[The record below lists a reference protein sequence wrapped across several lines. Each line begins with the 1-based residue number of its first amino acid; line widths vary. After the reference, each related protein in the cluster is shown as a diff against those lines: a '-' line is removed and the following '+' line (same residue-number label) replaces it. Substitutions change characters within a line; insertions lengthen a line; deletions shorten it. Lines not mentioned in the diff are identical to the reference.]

1 MATFTTP
8 EPVALRVRFDAG
20 AITVTASDRSDTVV
34 EVRPGRPGNSS
45 DVEHAAA
52 TLVEQHGDEI
62 VVSAPDVKRFF
73 GRSPSLDITVAL
85 PTSSAVNV
93 HVAAADVTL
102 SGRYGGADVTSASG
116 DVSIDRAADAS
127 ISVASGDVTCE
138 AADVNLTVKSASGD
152 VRFGDVGARAIV
164 TTASGDISGHDIGG
178 DAELRTASGDVSVNR
193 VGGSITCRTAS
204 GDVRIAAL
212 HTGSAELDSA
222 TGDLRVGVAEGTAA
236 WLDVRSITGDVRSS
250 LDSAGP
256 PADGDQT
263 VSIHAR
269 SLSGDVTIGRA
280 SA

>member
-20 AITVTASDRSDTVV
+20 TIAVTATDRTDTVV
-34 EVRPGRPGNSS
+34 EIRPGRPGNTS
-45 DVEHAAA
+45 DIDHAAA
-52 TLVEQHGDEI
+52 TIVEQHGNEI

-102 SGRYGGADVTSASG
+102 TGGFGSVDVTSASG
-116 DVSIDRAADAS
+116 DVAVGRATKAS
-127 ISVASGDVTCE
+127 VSVASGDVSCE
-138 AADVNLTVKSASGD
+138 AVDVDLTVKAASGD

-164 TTASGDISGHDIGG
+164 TTASGDVSGHDVGG
-178 DAELRTASGDVSVNR
+178 DAELRTASGDVSINR
-193 VGGSITCRTAS
+193 VGGSVTCRTAS
-204 GDVRIAAL
+204 GDVRIASLRA
-212 HTGSAELDSA
+212 GSAELDTA

-236 WLDVRSITGDVRSS
+236 WLDIRSITGDVRSS

-256 PADGDQT
+256 PADGDET
-263 VSIHAR
+263 VTIHAR
-269 SLSGDVTIGRA
+269 SLSGDITISRA

>member
-20 AITVTASDRSDTVV
+20 EITVTASERTDTVV

-45 DVEHAAA
+45 DIEHAAA
-52 TLVEQHGDEI
+52 TVVEQHGHEI
-62 VVSAPDVKRFF
+62 VVIAPDVKRFF
-73 GRSPSLDITVAL
+73 GRPPSLDVSVAV
-85 PTSSAVNV
+85 PSGSAVAV

-102 SGRYGGADVTSASG
+102 SGSFGDVDITSASG
-116 DVSIDRAADAS
+116 DVSIERATSAS
-127 ISVASGDVTCE
+127 VSVASGDVSCE
-138 AADVNLTVKSASGD
+138 TVDTDLTAKAASGD
-152 VRFGDVGARAIV
+152 IRFGDVGARATV
-164 TTASGDISGHDIGG
+164 TTASGDISGRDVGG
-178 DAELRTASGDVSVNR
+178 NAELRTASGDVSINR

-204 GDVRIAAL
+204 GDVRIAAVR
-212 HTGSAELDSA
+212 TGSAELDSA
-222 TGDLRVGVAEGTAA
+222 TGDLRIGVADGTAA

-256 PADGDQT
+256 PADGDET

-269 SLSGDVTIGRA
+269 SLSGDISISRA